1 MWIAAPPRAGGTTL
15 VGRRLDD
22 GARIFRKG
30 VSYATGE
37 ESGLVFMSHQA
48 SVAGQFVPIQRSLDR
63 MDALNTWTTAV
74 GSATFAV
81 PPGFEEGD
89 WLGSGLLG

>member
-37 ESGLVFMSHQA
+37 ESGLVFMSH
-48 SVAGQFVPIQRSLDR
+48 R
-63 MDALNTWTTAV
+63 
-74 GSATFAV
+74 
-81 PPGFEEGD
+81 
-89 WLGSGLLG
+89 LLG